1 MPFENQNQEI
11 EDVPVYLFVGFL
23 EGGKTKFIQETLE
36 DKRFNNGE
44 KTLLL
49 LCEEGEEEYD
59 FSRFPK
65 YPEQTVFQY
74 VIDEPEDFNEEHL
87 RKILEECGATRVVL
101 EYNGMWTIN
110 DLFKKLP
117 MEWAVYQA
125 MCFVDSGTFLNY
137 NANMRSL
144 VVDKINVSELVVF
157 NRFDKNSMDQME
169 FHKIVRGVSRR
180 TQIAYETTDGEVA
193 YDDIQDPLPFDINAE
208 EIVIKDED
216 YALFYRDIMEEPEKY
231 HNKKVSFRA
240 AVVRDRKFPK
250 NVFAG
255 GRHVMTCCVD
265 DIQYCW
271 LVCEWDK
278 AQMFDTRQWVKLTAK
293 ISVQRH
299 KLYQGKGAVLQVQS
313 VVLTNAP
320 EQEVATF
327 Y

>member
-1 MPFENQNQEI
+1 MPNQEI
-11 EDVPVYLFVGFL
+11 EDIPVYLFVGFL

-49 LCEEGEEEYD
+49 LCEEGIEEYD
-59 FSRFPK
+59 ESRYPK
-65 YPEQTVFQY
+65 KANIIQRVIEEQ
-74 VIDEPEDFNEEHL
+74 EDFNEENL
-87 RKILEECGATRVVL
+87 KKILKETGATRVVL

-110 DLFKKLP
+110 DLFENLP
-117 MEWAVYQA
+117 MDWAVYQA
-125 MCFVDSGTFLNY
+125 MCFIDSGTFLNY

-157 NRFDKNSMDQME
+157 NRFDKNTMNQLE
-169 FHKIVRGVSRR
+169 FHKIVRGISRR

-193 YDDIQDPLPFDINAE
+193 YDDIQDPLPFDIHAD
-208 EIVIKDED
+208 EIIINDED

-231 HNKKVSFRA
+231 HGKNITFRA
-240 AVVRDRKFPK
+240 AVVRDKKFPK
-250 NVFAG
+250 NTFAG
-255 GRHVMTCCVD
+255 GRHVMTCCVE

-278 AQMFDTRQWVKLTAK
+278 AQMFDTRQWVRLTAN
-293 ISVQRH
+293 ISIQHH
-299 KLYQGKGAVLQVQS
+299 KLYQGKGPVLKIQNII
-313 VVLTNAP
+313 LTNAP

>member
-1 MPFENQNQEI
+1 MNMNQQEDI
-11 EDVPVYLFVGFL
+11 PVYLFVGFL

-49 LCEEGEEEYD
+49 LCEEGEEEYEP
-59 FSRFPK
+59 SRFPSK
-65 YPEQTVFQY
+65 NVFQY
-74 VIDEPEDFNEEHL
+74 VIEEQEDFNEENL
-87 RKILEECGATRVVL
+87 KKILKECGATRVVL

-110 DLFKKLP
+110 DLFENLP
-117 MEWAVYQA
+117 VEWAVYQA
-125 MCFVDSGTFLNY
+125 MCFVDSNTFLNY

-144 VVDKINVSELVVF
+144 VVDKLNVSELVVF
-157 NRFDKNSMDQME
+157 NRFDKEHMDQME

-180 TQIAYETTDGEVA
+180 IQIAYETTSGEVA
-193 YDDIQDPLPFDINAE
+193 YDDIQDPLPFDVNAD
-208 EIVIKDED
+208 EIEIKDED

-231 HNKKVSFRA
+231 HGKTITFKGA
-240 AVVRDRKFPK
+240 AARDKKFPK
-250 NVFAG
+250 NVFAA
-255 GRHVMTCCVD
+255 GRHIMTCCVE

-278 AQMFDTRQWVKLTAK
+278 AEMFAARQWIRLTAK

-299 KLYQGKGAVLQVQS
+299 KMYKGKGPVLQIQS
-313 VVLTNAP
+313 VVLTNPP

>member
-1 MPFENQNQEI
+1 MMNQQEDI
-11 EDVPVYLFVGFL
+11 PVYLFVGFL

-59 FSRFPK
+59 ASRFPSK
-65 YPEQTVFQY
+65 NVFQY
-74 VIDEPEDFNEEHL
+74 VIEEQEDFNEENL
-87 RKILEECGATRVVL
+87 KKILKECGATRVVL

-110 DLFKKLP
+110 DLFENLP
-117 MEWAVYQA
+117 VEWAVYQA
-125 MCFVDSGTFLNY
+125 MCFVDSNTFLNY

-144 VVDKINVSELVVF
+144 VVDKLNVSELVVF
-157 NRFDKNSMDQME
+157 NRFDKENMNQME

-180 TQIAYETTDGEVA
+180 IQIAYETTSGEVA
-193 YDDIQDPLPFDINAE
+193 YDDIQDPLPFDVNAD
-208 EIVIKDED
+208 EIEIKDED

-231 HNKKVSFRA
+231 DGKTIIFKA
-240 AVVRDRKFPK
+240 AAARDKKFPK
-250 NVFAG
+250 NVFAA
-255 GRHVMTCCVD
+255 GRHIMTCCVE

-278 AQMFDTRQWVKLTAK
+278 AEMFAARQWIRLTAK

-299 KLYQGKGAVLQVQS
+299 KMYKGKGPVLQIQS
-313 VVLTNAP
+313 VVLTNPP

>member
-1 MPFENQNQEI
+1 MPMNQQT
-11 EDVPVYLFVGFL
+11 EDIPVYLFVGFL

-59 FSRFPK
+59 FSRFPDK
-65 YPEQTVFQY
+65 GKSVVQY
-74 VIDEPEDFNEEHL
+74 VIEEQEDFNEENL
-87 RKILEECGATRVVL
+87 KKILKDSGASRVVL

-110 DLFKKLP
+110 DLFENLP
-117 MEWAVYQA
+117 VEWAVYQA

-157 NRFDKNSMDQME
+157 NRFDKETMDQLE
-169 FHKIVRGVSRR
+169 FHKIVRGITRR
-180 TQIAYETTDGEVA
+180 TQIAYETTSGEVA
-193 YDDIQDPLPFDINAE
+193 YDDIQDPLPFDINAD

-231 HNKKVSFRA
+231 HNKTITFRA
-240 AVVRDRKFPK
+240 AAARDKKFPK
-250 NVFAG
+250 TVFAA
-255 GRHVMTCCVD
+255 GRHVMTCCVE

-271 LVCEWDK
+271 LVCEWEK
-278 AQMFDTRQWVKLTAK
+278 AAMFDTRQWIRLTAK
-293 ISVQRH
+293 ISFQKH
-299 KLYQGKGAVLQVQS
+299 KMYKGKGPVLQIQS
-313 VVLTNAP
+313 VILTDAP